1 MATLRSAKTRVRK
14 EVREIISRMDSQERR
29 RQSDAVFKKLISLP
43 EYQSSQR
50 ISIFLSTPEEV
61 DTVNILEDIF
71 NKNKEVFVPRYN
83 GKTMEMVKLYSMED
97 YEKLPLTKWNIKQ
110 PTIQEIRERA
120 FENGGLDLIILPGVA
135 FTLSGKRI
143 GHGKGYYDKY
153 LESVALHEKR
163 MPYLV
168 AVAFNEQI
176 YQDIPTGN
184 KDVLVDLVLS
194 EKDC

>member
-110 PTIQEIRERA
+110 PTVQEIRERA